1 MKKFLAGISVSVI
14 STLLSFSAFADGH
27 KVLTVASWAA
37 PFHTQ
42 NENVFPWMND
52 ELSSCSGGTLGL
64 KVEYGLA
71 PPPALYDSIRD
82 GVADMTW
89 IVYGYTPGKFV
100 TTMIA
105 ELPLIPGNAQEKSV
119 AFQKTYEKYLEAA
132 GEAKGVQILAN
143 FTHGPGMANTTKK
156 ITSYKELEGVK
167 MRVGGGVANAIG
179 TALGIAGVNA
189 PAPKVYEIISG
200 GVADGVMFPFETMHA
215 FKIAELAKYSLSNPD
230 GMYTTAFAVIMNDD
244 TYNDL
249 SASHKKCID
258 DMRGVS
264 LSRKIGN
271 YWDQADEVGK
281 ASAAEY
287 NHELTI
293 ANNDERQYFKAK
305 MGPVIDDV
313 LAKINAV
320 GVVGLVENMPDGN
333 AQRPGDIVKSYSGKT
348 VEILNTDAEGR
359 LVLADAL
366 TYTEEKYK
374 PKFIVDLATL
384 TGAIIVSLGS
394 EYAGLFSNDDK
405 LSNQLIDV
413 GEKTEEKVWRMPLN
427 KNFDKLIDSKNADM
441 QNINYVG
448 GAGSTTAAQF
458 LQRFILNKTPWA
470 HLDIAGMAF
479 SKYGGALNSG
489 GATGYGVRL
498 LNKLV
503 EDYYE

>member
-1 MKKFLAGISVSVI
+1 MKKILYGFSALIISALMS
-14 STLLSFSAFADGH
+14 LSAFADGH
-27 KVLTVASWAA
+27 KELIVASWAA

-52 ELSSCSGGTLGL
+52 QLNSCSGGTLGL

-100 TTMIA
+100 TTFIA

-143 FTHGPGMANTTKK
+143 FTHGPGMANTKAK

-167 MRVGGGVANAIG
+167 MRVGGGVANKIG

-189 PAPKVYEIISG
+189 PAPKVYEIMSG
-200 GVADGVMFPFETMHA
+200 GVADGVLFPFETMHA
-215 FKIAELAKYSLSNPD
+215 FKIAELAKYSLHNPE

-258 DMRGVS
+258 DLRGVS

-271 YWDQADEVGK
+271 YWDKADDVGK

-287 NHELTI
+287 NHELTV
-293 ANNDERQYFKAK
+293 ASTEERQYFRDK
-305 MGPVIDDV
+305 MGPVVDEV
-313 LAKINAV
+313 LNSINSV
-320 GVVGLVENMPDGN
+320 GVDANAALAYFKEQVKVENALSGN
-333 AQRPGDIVKSYSGKT
+333 
-348 VEILNTDAEGR
+348 
-359 LVLADAL
+359 
-366 TYTEEKYK
+366 
-374 PKFIVDLATL
+374 
-384 TGAIIVSLGS
+384 
-394 EYAGLFSNDDK
+394 
-405 LSNQLIDV
+405 
-413 GEKTEEKVWRMPLN
+413 
-427 KNFDKLIDSKNADM
+427 
-441 QNINYVG
+441 
-448 GAGSTTAAQF
+448 
-458 LQRFILNKTPWA
+458 
-470 HLDIAGMAF
+470 
-479 SKYGGALNSG
+479 
-489 GATGYGVRL
+489 
-498 LNKLV
+498 
-503 EDYYE
+503 